1 VFALILV
8 MLGATGE
15 ALAEPPASAFVVLA
29 PDAEGPR
36 ITPYLSYQIDM
47 AWRQDERRRARF
59 AAIHTEA
66 ELQQVQADLR
76 AKLLRA
82 LGGLPS
88 TKTPLNP
95 QVTGR
100 IQMTGYHIEKVVF
113 ESLPG
118 VVVTALVYVPDQPGK
133 HPAVLVP
140 CGHSTSGKAYYQ
152 AICQRLAA
160 RGYVVICWDP
170 VGQGERSQFWDA
182 SRQRSRYNLIC
193 GEHAVLGNLAYLA
206 GTSLARWEVWDGMRA
221 VDYVLTRPEVDPAH
235 VSITGT
241 SGGGFQAAIIAA
253 LDTRIN
259 AAAPSCYITAL
270 PMRVANR
277 IFMDPDADP
286 EQDPY
291 GMIADGIDHAGLL
304 LLMYPRPV
312 FVAAAVLDFFPIE
325 GARSTFREISAIYRR
340 FGHGDRIG
348 MTEGYHK
355 HEYSVE
361 NQAAAFAFLDRFN
374 GITTPSVMA
383 PTTILDNDAVRCTKT
398 GQVLLDHPDGRSVMD
413 EIRDYYRAHAGTPAT
428 PLGTSYYGAGYPGIA
443 GWTFALRQAQGE
455 RKQARGERKQAQGE
469 RKQAQGQRVE
479 WESAGTSVFDGV
491 AIDKY
496 VLHHS
501 GGLVMPLLHLH
512 REGVAGT
519 RTMLWISDH
528 GKASAADW
536 AAMQKFLAD
545 GYDVVTFDGRGLG
558 ETRMRYRA
566 VSEDDPTLV
575 AGDFDSAYVSPL
587 SSVLAD
593 YVYNTLLTG
602 RPYLLQM
609 IEDVEI
615 AARFARTHLN
625 TTDVSITAEGDAYT
639 LAHDAAGVLKGA
651 RLVPNSAGR
660 LLSWSD
666 VVSQKREIWPV
677 QYVYPAGAYLR

>member
-1 VFALILV
+1 MIRVTLILV
-8 MLGATGE
+8 MLGLAGR
-15 ALAEPPASAFVVLA
+15 ALAQPPASAFTVLA
-29 PDAEGPR
+29 PEAEGPR
-36 ITPYLSYQIDM
+36 ITPYLTYQIDM

-59 AAIHTEA
+59 ASIRTEA
-66 ELQQVQADLR
+66 ELRQVQADLR
-76 AKLLRA
+76 SKLLQA

-88 TKTPLNP
+88 SKTPLNA
-95 QVTGR
+95 QVSGR
-100 IQMTGYHIEKVVF
+100 IQMTGFHVEKVVF

-118 VVVTALVYVPDQPGK
+118 VFVPALVYVPDTPGK

-182 SRQRSRYNLIC
+182 SRNRSRYNLIC

-206 GTSLARWEVWDGMRA
+206 GTNLARWEVWDGVRA
-221 VDYVLTRPEVDPAH
+221 VDYLMTRPEVDPAH

-253 LDTRIN
+253 LDPRIN

-277 IFMDPDADP
+277 IFMDPDSDP
-286 EQDPY
+286 EQDPFR
-291 GMIADGIDHAGLL
+291 MIADGIDHAGLL

-325 GARSTFREISAIYRR
+325 GARSTYREISAIYRR
-340 FGHGDRIG
+340 FGHADRIG

-361 NQAAAFAFLDRFN
+361 NQAAAFAFLDRVN
-374 GITTPSVMA
+374 GVTTPDAMA
-383 PTTILDNDAVRCTKT
+383 QTTVLDNDAVQCTRS
-398 GQVLLDHPDGRSVMD
+398 GQVLLDHPEGRSVMD
-413 EIRDYYRAHAGTPAT
+413 EIRDFYKARANAPAT
-428 PLGTSYYGAGYPGIA
+428 SLAASYYGPGYRADHQVKAEP
-443 GWTFALRQAQGE
+443 
-455 RKQARGERKQAQGE
+455 
-469 RKQAQGQRVE
+469 
-479 WESAGTSVFDGV
+479 AGTSSADGIS
-491 AIDKY
+491 IDKY
-496 VLHHS
+496 VLRHS

-512 REGVAGT
+512 REGAGP
-519 RTMLWISDH
+519 RRIVLWLSDH
-528 GKASAADW
+528 GKASSADW
-536 AAMQKFLAD
+536 SAMQALLGD
-545 GYDVVTFDGRGLG
+545 GYDVVTFDARGLG

-593 YVYNTLLTG
+593 YVYNSLLTG

-615 AARFARTHLN
+615 AASFARTHLRA
-625 TTDVSITAEGDAYT
+625 TDVSITAQGDAFT
-639 LAHDAAGVLKGA
+639 IAHDAAGVLKGL
-651 RLVPNSAGR
+651 RVLPNERGQ
-660 LLSWSD
+660 LLSWSEI
-666 VVSQKREIWPV
+666 VSQKREIWPV
-677 QYVYPAGAYLR
+677 QYLYPGGAYLR

>member
-1 VFALILV
+1 MLRTAALVL
-8 MLGATGE
+8 L
-15 ALAEPPASAFVVLA
+15 ALSAPPPPLQSPPESAFAVLERQ
-29 PDAEGPR
+29 PDGPR
-36 ITPYLSYQIDM
+36 ITPYLTYQIDM

-59 AAIHTEA
+59 AAIRTEA

-88 TKTPLNP
+88 TKTPLNA

-118 VVVTALVYVPDQPGK
+118 VSVTALVYVPDQPGK

-140 CGHSTSGKAYYQ
+140 CGHSTNGKAYYQ

-206 GTSLARWEVWDGMRA
+206 GTNLARWEVWDGMRA
-221 VDYVLTRPEVDPAH
+221 VDYLLTRPEVDPAH

-291 GMIADGIDHAGLL
+291 RMIADGIDHAGLL

-340 FGHGDRIG
+340 FGHADRIG

-361 NQAAAFAFLDRFN
+361 NQAAAFAFLDRIN
-374 GITTPSVMA
+374 GITSPATMA
-383 PTTILDNDAVRCTKT
+383 PTTVLDNEAVRCTTT

-413 EIRDYYRAHAGTPAT
+413 EIRDYYKARAGTRAT
-428 PLGTSYYGAGYPGIA
+428 PLATSYYGAGYPGVA
-443 GWTFALRQAQGE
+443 QWTERQIQGE
-455 RKQARGERKQAQGE
+455 P
-469 RKQAQGQRVE
+469 
-479 WESAGTSVFDGV
+479 AGTSTFDGV

-496 VLHHS
+496 LVRHS

-519 RTMLWISDH
+519 RIILWISDH
-528 GKASAADW
+528 GKAGAADW
-536 AAMQKFLAD
+536 GAMQKLLAD

-566 VSEDDPTLV
+566 VSEDDPMLV
-575 AGDFDSAYVSPL
+575 AGDFDTAYVSPL

-615 AARFARTHLN
+615 AARFARTHLKA
-625 TTDVSITAEGDAYT
+625 TDLAITGEGDAYT
-639 LAHDAAGVLKGA
+639 LAHDAAGVLAGV

-660 LLSWSD
+660 LFSWSD

-677 QYVYPAGAYLR
+677 QYVYPSGAYLR

>member
-1 VFALILV
+1 MMWRSSAVALVLISIC
-8 MLGATGE
+8 ATSSPAATE
-15 ALAEPPASAFVVLA
+15 APPAEVFTVLPREA
-29 PDAEGPR
+29 DGPR
-36 ITPYLSYQIDM
+36 ITPYLTYQIDM

-59 AAIHTEA
+59 AAIRTEA

-88 TKTPLNP
+88 AKTPLNA

-118 VVVTALVYVPDQPGK
+118 VFVTALVYVPDQPGK

-160 RGYVVICWDP
+160 RGYIVICWDP

-182 SRQRSRYNLIC
+182 SRKRSRYNLIC

-221 VDYVLTRPEVDPAH
+221 VDYLLTRPEVDPAH

-291 GMIADGIDHAGLL
+291 RMIADGIDHAGLL

-340 FGHGDRIG
+340 FGHADRIG

-374 GITTPSVMA
+374 GITSPATLA
-383 PTTILDNDAVRCTKT
+383 PTTVLENDAVRCTTT

-413 EIRDYYRAHAGTPAT
+413 EIRDYYKAHAGTSAT
-428 PLGTSYYGAGYPGIA
+428 PLATSYYGAGYPGIA
-443 GWTFALRQAQGE
+443 QWSE
-455 RKQARGERKQAQGE
+455 R
-469 RKQAQGQRVE
+469 RVQS
-479 WESAGTSVFDGV
+479 ESAGTSTVDGV
-491 AIDKY
+491 TIDKY
-496 VLHHS
+496 VLRHS
-501 GGLVMPLLHLH
+501 DGLVMPLLHLH
-512 REGVAGT
+512 REGAAGT

-528 GKASAADW
+528 GKAGAADW
-536 AAMQKFLAD
+536 GAMQKLLAD

-615 AARFARTHLN
+615 AARFARTHLKAS
-625 TTDVSITAEGDAYT
+625 DLSITAEGDAYT
-639 LAHDAAGVLKGA
+639 LAHDAAGVLKGM
-651 RLVPNSAGR
+651 RLVPNSGGR

-677 QYVYPAGAYLR
+677 QYMLPGGAYLR

>member
-1 VFALILV
+1 VALTGALNSAVMPRAAAALIL
-8 MLGATGE
+8 L
-15 ALAEPPASAFVVLA
+15 ALSAPAPPLQLPPESAFTVLERL
-29 PDAEGPR
+29 PDGPR
-36 ITPYLSYQIDM
+36 ITPYLTYQIDM
-47 AWRQDERRRARF
+47 AWRQDEHRRARF
-59 AAIHTEA
+59 AAIRTEA
-66 ELQQVQADLR
+66 ELRQVQADLR
-76 AKLLRA
+76 SKLLRA

-88 TKTPLNP
+88 TKTPLNA

-118 VVVTALVYVPDQPGK
+118 VFVTALVYVPDQPGK

-182 SRQRSRYNLIC
+182 PRQRSRYNLIC
-193 GEHAVLGNLAYLA
+193 GEHAVLGNLAYLV

-221 VDYVLTRPEVDPAH
+221 VDYLLTRPEVDAAH

-259 AAAPSCYITAL
+259 AAAPSCFITAL

-291 GMIADGIDHAGLL
+291 RMIADGIDHAGLL

-325 GARSTFREISAIYRR
+325 GARSTFREISAIYQR
-340 FGHGDRIG
+340 FGHADRIG

-374 GITTPSVMA
+374 GITSPATLA
-383 PTTILDNDAVRCTKT
+383 PTTALDNEAVRCTTT

-413 EIRDYYRAHAGTPAT
+413 EIRDYYKAHAGTRAT
-428 PLGTSYYGAGYPGIA
+428 PLATSYYGAGYAGIA
-443 GWTFALRQAQGE
+443 QWPE
-455 RKQARGERKQAQGE
+455 RRIQ
-469 RKQAQGQRVE
+469 
-479 WESAGTSVFDGV
+479 WEAAGTSTFDGV

-496 VLHHS
+496 LLRHS
-501 GGLVMPLLHLH
+501 DGLVMPLLHLH

-519 RTMLWISDH
+519 RTVLWISDH
-528 GKASAADW
+528 GKAGAADW
-536 AAMQKFLAD
+536 GAMQKLLAD

-575 AGDFDSAYVSPL
+575 AGDFDTAYVSPL

-615 AARFARTHLN
+615 AARFARTHLKA
-625 TTDVSITAEGDAYT
+625 TDLAITAEGDAYT
-639 LAHDAAGVLKGA
+639 LAHDAAGVLTGV
-651 RLVPNSAGR
+651 RLVSNSSGR
-660 LLSWSD
+660 LLSWSE
-666 VVSQKREIWPV
+666 VVAQKREIWPV
-677 QYVYPAGAYLR
+677 QYVYPGGAYLR

>member
-1 VFALILV
+1 MVRILAALALTS
-8 MLGATGE
+8 LGATSPTLD
-15 ALAEPPASAFVVLA
+15 APPASAFTVLA
-29 PDAEGPR
+29 PQPEGPR

-59 AAIHTEA
+59 AAIRSDA
-66 ELQQVQADLR
+66 ELKQVQGDLR

-88 TKTPLNP
+88 TKTPLNA
-95 QVTGR
+95 QMTGR
-100 IQMTGYHIEKVVF
+100 IQMTGFHIEKVVF

-118 VVVTALVYVPDQPGK
+118 VFVTALVYVPDQPGK

-152 AICQRLAA
+152 AICQRLVA

-182 SRQRSRYNLIC
+182 SRNRSRYNLIC

-206 GTSLARWEVWDGMRA
+206 GTNLARWEVWDGIRA
-221 VDYVLTRPEVDPAH
+221 VDYLLTRPEVDPAH

-253 LDTRIN
+253 LDTRIT

-277 IFMDPDADP
+277 IFMDPDSDP

-291 GMIADGIDHAGLL
+291 RMIADGIDHAGLL

-325 GARSTFREISAIYRR
+325 GARSTYREIAAIYRR
-340 FGHGDRIG
+340 LGHADRIG

-361 NQAAAFAFLDRFN
+361 NQTAAFAFLDRFN
-374 GITTPSVMA
+374 GIITPATMASTT
-383 PTTILDNDAVRCTKT
+383 TLEDDAVRCTT
-398 GQVLLDHPDGRSVMD
+398 SGQVLLDHPDGRSVMD
-413 EIRDYYRAHAGTPAT
+413 EIRDYYKAHAGSPAISLAT
-428 PLGTSYYGAGYPGIA
+428 AYYGSGPHPDHQVKA
-443 GWTFALRQAQGE
+443 
-455 RKQARGERKQAQGE
+455 
-469 RKQAQGQRVE
+469 
-479 WESAGTSVFDGV
+479 ESAGTSVFDGV
-491 AIDKY
+491 TIDKY
-496 VLHHS
+496 VLRHS
-501 GGLVMPLLHLH
+501 SDLVMPLLHLH
-512 REGVAGT
+512 RAGPSAKGT
-519 RTMLWISDH
+519 VLWFSDH
-528 GKASAADW
+528 GKASARDW
-536 AAMQKFLAD
+536 KGLQKLLAD
-545 GYDVVTFDGRGLG
+545 GYDIVSFDGRGLG

-615 AARFARTHLN
+615 AATFARTHLKAR
-625 TTDVSITAEGDAYT
+625 DLSITAEGDAFT
-639 LAHDAAGVLKGA
+639 LAHDAAGVLKGL
-651 RLVPNSAGR
+651 RLLANADGR

-677 QYVYPAGAYLR
+677 QYVYPGGAYLR